1 MIQVL
6 PLGAIPVRKAFFGM
20 GRSDQAILLDDV
32 SCSGEESILQS
43 CSHVQSSDCDHS
55 EDAGVIC
62 SGNLDLFNNNILL
75 SITHGRGVY
84 MLYRDL
90 H

>member
-1 MIQVL
+1 M
-6 PLGAIPVRKAFFGM
+6 LGAIPVRKAFFGM
-20 GRSDQAILLDDV
+20 GRRDQAILLDDV
-32 SCSGEESILQS
+32 SCSGEESTLQN
-43 CSHVQSSDCDHS
+43 CSYVQSSDCDHS

-62 SGNLDLFNNNILL
+62 SGNLTIIL

-84 MLYRDL
+84 VPFRDL